1 MTSESDKIELL
12 IKRIKYSPS
21 REWVNSYFDLVKRI
35 LDVTGL
41 KNSDPRLVMSL
52 SPNTTGHF
60 PVTINN
66 RYVVAL
72 RKKKENGKIR
82 LFVGLIFN
90 YFARDISQLQ
100 KIFHSKNGVWQ
111 FTNLR
116 GEYSEPPYFLR
127 FANFPELLYW
137 LETSE
142 QVYQSWHDAL
152 LTEVERAKSSP
163 YRKSHEPI
171 MYKMAVD
178 VDFRAE
184 ILDLAYSE
192 TKPSLGLL
200 PEQIDNP
207 QEYYEGASQQIMVNT
222 YERNPKARSACIE
235 HYGARCI
242 VCSFDFVEKYGD
254 IGKDFIHVHHTKPL
268 GEIGSEY
275 KVDPINDLC
284 PVCPNCHAMLHRRKP
299 PFSIDE
305 LRSKLNRNYSTADL
319 NL

>member
-1 MTSESDKIELL
+1 MTSESEKIELL
-12 IKRIKYSPS
+12 VKRIKYSPS

-41 KNSDPRLVMSL
+41 KNDNPRLVMSL
-52 SPNTTGHF
+52 SPNSTGWHF

-72 RKKKENGKIR
+72 RKKKENEKIR
-82 LFVGLIFN
+82 LFVGSIFN
-90 YFARDISQLQ
+90 LLARDIPQLQ
-100 KIFHSKNGVWQ
+100 ISFDSKGGWGQ
-111 FTNLR
+111 FSNLR

-127 FANFPELLYW
+127 FANFPEFLYW
-137 LETSE
+137 LDTSE
-142 QVYQSWHDAL
+142 QVYESWREAL
-152 LTEVERAKSSP
+152 LAEVERAKSSP

-178 VDFRAE
+178 VNFRAE

-200 PEQIDNP
+200 PEQIENP
-207 QEYYEGASQQIMVNT
+207 QEFYEGASQQITVNT
-222 YERNPKARSACIE
+222 YERNAKGRSACIE
-235 HYGARCI
+235 HHGAKCI
-242 VCSFDFVEKYGD
+242 VCGFDFQGKYGE

-268 GEIGSEY
+268 GKIGAEY

-299 PFSIDE
+299 PFSVNE
-305 LRSKLNRNYSTADL
+305 LRSIIKR
-319 NL
+319 

>member
-1 MTSESDKIELL
+1 MTSENEKIELL
-12 IKRIKYSPS
+12 VKRIKYSPR

-35 LDVTGL
+35 LDVTDL
-41 KNSDPRLVMSL
+41 KNDNPRLVMSL
-52 SPNTTGHF
+52 SPNSTDWLF

-72 RKKKENGKIR
+72 RKKKENKKIR
-82 LFVGLIFN
+82 LFVGSIFN
-90 YFARDISQLQ
+90 YLARDIPQLQ
-100 KIFHSKNGVWQ
+100 VSFDSKSGWEQ
-111 FTNLR
+111 FSNLR

-127 FANFPELLYW
+127 FSNFSEFLSW
-137 LETSE
+137 LEPSE
-142 QVYQSWHDAL
+142 HVYESWREAL
-152 LTEVERAKSSP
+152 LAEVGRAKSSP

-178 VDFRAE
+178 VNFRAE
-184 ILDLAYSE
+184 ILYLAYPE

-207 QEYYEGASQQIMVNT
+207 HEFYEGASQQITVNT
-222 YERNPKARSACIE
+222 YERNSKARSACIE
-235 HYGARCI
+235 HYGAKCI
-242 VCSFDFVEKYGD
+242 ICDFDFQGKYGE

-268 GEIGSEY
+268 GEIGAEY

-299 PFSIDE
+299 PFSINE
-305 LRSKLNRNYSTADL
+305 LRSIIKR
-319 NL
+319 

>member
-1 MTSESDKIELL
+1 MTSESEKIELL
-12 IKRIKYSPS
+12 VKRIKYSPS

-41 KNSDPRLVMSL
+41 KNDNPRLVMSL
-52 SPNTTGHF
+52 SPNSTGWHF

-72 RKKKENGKIR
+72 RKKKENEKIR
-82 LFVGLIFN
+82 LFVGSIFN
-90 YFARDISQLQ
+90 FSARDIPQLQ
-100 KIFHSKNGVWQ
+100 ISFDAKSGWGQ
-111 FTNLR
+111 FSNLR

-127 FANFPELLYW
+127 FANFPEFLYW
-137 LETSE
+137 LDTSE
-142 QVYQSWHDAL
+142 QVYESWREAL
-152 LTEVERAKSSP
+152 LAEVERAKSSP

-178 VDFRAE
+178 VNFRAE

-200 PEQIDNP
+200 PEQIENP
-207 QEYYEGASQQIMVNT
+207 QEFYEGASQQITVNT
-222 YERNPKARSACIE
+222 YERNAKARSACIE
-235 HYGARCI
+235 HYGAKCI
-242 VCSFDFVEKYGD
+242 VCGFDFQGKYGE

-268 GEIGSEY
+268 GEIGAEY

-299 PFSIDE
+299 PFSINE
-305 LRSKLNRNYSTADL
+305 LRSKLKR
-319 NL
+319 